1 LTAIQPGMW
10 RSALDLQ
17 LLLTDQGFQFCF
29 IGGIA
34 VQRWGEPRVT
44 ADLDLTLITGFGT
57 EKPFVQYLLEKF
69 SSRIEDAEQFAMHS
83 RVLMLEDARGT
94 AIDVSLGALPYEE
107 RVVARSSLW
116 GTPQS
121 GAIRTCCAEDL
132 MVLKAF
138 ADRPRDWEDIRTI
151 LIRQGKSINRSLV
164 VEELTP
170 LAELKEEPEIL
181 TRLEQL
187 LVDSDQQ

>member
-1 LTAIQPGMW
+1 MW

-17 LLLTDQGFQFCF
+17 QLLTEQGFQFCF

-57 EKPFVQYLLEKF
+57 EKPFVRYLLEQF

-83 RVLMLEDARGT
+83 RVLMLEDGRGT

-151 LIRQGKSINRSLV
+151 LIRQGKNINRSLV
-164 VEELTP
+164 IEELTP

-181 TRLEQL
+181 THLDQL
-187 LVDSDQQ
+187 FVESDQQ

>member
-1 LTAIQPGMW
+1 MW
-10 RSALDLQ
+10 RSALDVQQ
-17 LLLTDQGFQFCF
+17 LLTEQGFQFCF

-57 EKPFVQYLLEKF
+57 EKPFVQYLLEQF

-83 RVLMLEDARGT
+83 RVLMLEDKRGT

-121 GAIRTCCAEDL
+121 GAIRTCSAEDL

-151 LIRQGKSINRSLV
+151 LIRQGNQINRQLV
-164 VEELTP
+164 FDELAP

-181 TRLEQL
+181 DHLNRLFESRQ
-187 LVDSDQQ
+187 

>member
-1 LTAIQPGMW
+1 
-10 RSALDLQ
+10 
-17 LLLTDQGFQFCF
+17 
-29 IGGIA
+29 
-34 VQRWGEPRVT
+34 
-44 ADLDLTLITGFGT
+44 
-57 EKPFVQYLLEKF
+57 
-69 SSRIEDAEQFAMHS
+69 
-83 RVLMLEDARGT
+83 MLEDERGT

-121 GAIRTCCAEDL
+121 GTIRTCCAEDL

-138 ADRPRDWEDIRTI
+138 ADRPRDWEDIHTI
-151 LIRQGKSINRSLV
+151 LIRQGQSVSRSLV

-187 LVDSDQQ
+187 FVDSDQQ